1 MNTAD
6 LRKLPLFRDIKDE
19 HLTALL
25 GAFEKTTHPAGHVL
39 FEAGSVPE
47 RFLLLAKGEV
57 TLSEGLEPRFT
68 LRPLAPIGEL
78 GSLTGIPR
86 NSTATAATDIEVWS
100 IRSAD
105 LTSFFEKRADVAF
118 PFYRNL
124 LEVVSEKV
132 RRDRRRMGEMRQN
145 IVSTQKMMKKL
156 RDIVLDAAET
166 PISAPI
172 CDLLDGR
179 IETNRRAHY
188 RVSPTEAFP
197 AALRLDDGSRVR
209 VIDISEGYMKIDAP
223 TGRLQGDWVAVL
235 ELPDVELPVSGS
247 IERAGKDGVVVKLD
261 LMIDDYKAKLDDY
274 VTRVQLLDFVV

>member
-1 MNTAD
+1 
-6 LRKLPLFRDIKDE
+6 
-19 HLTALL
+19 
-25 GAFEKTTHPAGHVL
+25 
-39 FEAGSVPE
+39 
-47 RFLLLAKGEV
+47 
-57 TLSEGLEPRFT
+57 
-68 LRPLAPIGEL
+68 
-78 GSLTGIPR
+78 LTGVPR
-86 NSTATAATDIEVWS
+86 NSSATAATEIEVWS

-105 LTSFFEKRADVAF
+105 LMSFFEKRADVAF

-124 LEVVSEKV
+124 LHVVSEKV
-132 RRDRRRMGEMRQN
+132 RRDRRRMTEMRQN

-156 RDIVLDAAET
+156 RDIVLDAPET

-197 AALRLDDGSRVR
+197 ASLRLDDDSRVR

-274 VTRVQLLDFVV
+274 VTRVQLLDFVA